1 MMGDERE
8 SDDGRWDGEMRGR
21 VMMGDERESDDGR

>member
-1 MMGDERE
+1 MRGRVMMGVMMGDGRE
-8 SDDGRWDGEMRGR
+8 